1 MFGDI
6 LDMQEKTLPQTKKLE
21 SDNLAKRTTII
32 LEKEDR
38 EFIDKLIR
46 EGKEPGIKSLIS
58 KMLEIYKSLTIYEW
72 HFPGEYYCGI
82 SRIALL
88 NVELVNILVQ
98 SIPEEKFR
106 EVGRKMGEVIKV
118 SLEASF
124 GIQTAQRENWLEVF
138 KRLKIQGFG
147 DLNLKDKYILIKSP
161 IINEV
166 EVWAG
171 LLQELLKTELQIKT
185 YSPPFIFE
193 VKPH

>member
-6 LDMQEKTLPQTKKLE
+6 QDMQEKTLPQDKKLE

-98 SIPEEKFR
+98 NISEEKFR

-124 GIQTAQRENWLEVF
+124 GIQTAQQENWLEVF

-171 LLQELLKTELQIKT
+171 LLQELLKVELQVKT
-185 YSPPFIFE
+185 YSPPFVFE
-193 VKPH
+193 VKLH

>member
-6 LDMQEKTLPQTKKLE
+6 LDMQKKNLPQDKTLEGDT
-21 SDNLAKRTTII
+21 LAKRTTII

-38 EFIDKLIR
+38 EYVDKLIR

-58 KMLEIYKSLTIYEW
+58 KMLEIYRSLTIYEW
-72 HFPGEYYCGI
+72 RFPGEYYCGI

-88 NVELVNILVQ
+88 NVELINILVKN
-98 SIPEEKFR
+98 IPEEKFR
-106 EVGRKMGEVIKV
+106 EVGRKMGEVIRV

-124 GIQTAQRENWLEVF
+124 GIQTFLRENWPEVF
-138 KRLKIQGFG
+138 KRLRIQGFG

-171 LLQELLKTELQIKT
+171 LLQELFKVDAEVKT
-185 YSPPFIFE
+185 YSPPFVFE
-193 VKPH
+193 VKLH